1 MLILTRKVGE
11 SIVIAND
18 IIVKVVETGKNS
30 IRIGIDAPREIS
42 ILRQEVFDAIQKE
55 NILSSQ
61 GADNIDIERAAK
73 LIGNKDKESEQGDE
87 D

>member
-18 IIVKVVETGKNS
+18 IIVKVIETGKNS
-30 IRIGIDAPREIS
+30 VRIGIDAPREIS
-42 ILRQEVFDAIQKE
+42 VLRQEVFDAIQQE

-61 GADNIDIERAAK
+61 KTDNIDIARAAK
-73 LIGNKDKESEQGDE
+73 LIGSKDKESE
-87 D
+87 

>member
-18 IIVKVVETGKNS
+18 IIVKVIETGKNS
-30 IRIGIDAPREIS
+30 VRIGIDAPREIS

-61 GADNIDIERAAK
+61 KTDNIDITTAAK
-73 LIGNKDKESEQGDE
+73 LIGNKGLGKKDNE

>member
-30 IRIGIDAPREIS
+30 IRLGIDAPREIS
-42 ILRQEVFDAIQKE
+42 VLRQEVFDAIQKE

-61 GADNIDIERAAK
+61 GTDNIDIARAAR
-73 LIGNKDKESEQGDE
+73 LIGNKDKESE
-87 D
+87 

>member
-18 IIVKVVETGKNS
+18 IIIKVVETGKNS

-55 NILSSQ
+55 NILSSRKT
-61 GADNIDIERAAK
+61 DNIDIAKAAK
-73 LIGNKDKESEQGDE
+73 LIGNKGLEKKDNE

>member
-18 IIVKVVETGKNS
+18 IIVKVIETGKNS

-61 GADNIDIERAAK
+61 KTDNIDIAKAAK
-73 LIGNKDKESEQGDE
+73 LIGNKDKESE
-87 D
+87 

>member
-30 IRIGIDAPREIS
+30 VRIGIDAPREIS

-61 GADNIDIERAAK
+61 KTDNIDIAKAAK
-73 LIGNKDKESEQGDE
+73 LIGNKGLEKKDNE

>member
-18 IIVKVVETGKNS
+18 IIVKVLETGKNS

-55 NILSSQ
+55 NILSSRKT
-61 GADNIDIERAAK
+61 DNIDIAKAAR
-73 LIGNKDKESEQGDE
+73 LIGNKGFEKKENE

>member
-18 IIVKVVETGKNS
+18 IIVKVIETGKNS

-42 ILRQEVFDAIQKE
+42 VLRQEVFDAIQEE

-61 GADNIDIERAAK
+61 GTDNIDIANAAK
-73 LIGNKDKESEQGDE
+73 LIGNKDKDKDKESE
-87 D
+87 

>member
-55 NILSSQ
+55 NILSSRKT
-61 GADNIDIERAAK
+61 DNIDIAKAAK
-73 LIGNKDKESEQGDE
+73 LIGNKGLEKKDNE

>member
-42 ILRQEVFDAIQKE
+42 VLRQEVFDAIQKE

-61 GADNIDIERAAK
+61 KTDNIDIARAAK
-73 LIGNKDKESEQGDE
+73 LIGNKDKESE
-87 D
+87 

>member
-11 SIVIAND
+11 SIVIANE
-18 IIVKVVETGKNS
+18 IIVKVIETGKNS

-42 ILRQEVFDAIQKE
+42 VLRQEVFDAIQKE

-61 GADNIDIERAAK
+61 ETDNIDIANAAK
-73 LIGNKDKESEQGDE
+73 LIGNKDKESE
-87 D
+87 

>member
-11 SIVIAND
+11 SIVIGND

-30 IRIGIDAPREIS
+30 TRIGIDAPREILV
-42 ILRQEVFDAIQKE
+42 LRQEVFDAIQKE

-61 GADNIDIERAAK
+61 GTDNIDIATAAK
-73 LIGNKDKESEQGDE
+73 LIGNKDKESE
-87 D
+87 

>member
-18 IIVKVVETGKNS
+18 IIVKVVEAGKNS
-30 IRIGIDAPREIS
+30 IRIGIDAPREVS
-42 ILRQEVFDAIQKE
+42 VLRQEIFDAIQKE

-61 GADNIDIERAAK
+61 GTDHIDIARAAK
-73 LIGNKDKESEQGDE
+73 LIGNKDKESE
-87 D
+87 

>member
-18 IIVKVVETGKNS
+18 IIVKVFETGKNS
-30 IRIGIDAPREIS
+30 VRIGIDAPREIS
-42 ILRQEVFDAIQKE
+42 VLRQEVFDAIQKE

-61 GADNIDIERAAK
+61 GTDNIDIARAAK
-73 LIGNKDKESEQGDE
+73 LIGNKDKESE
-87 D
+87 